1 MTKLR
6 AWSYWYSV
14 FTLFTA
20 RGQQSSMLTN
30 TMSSPELAMHISTN
44 MHDAVPGA
52 KQTHETGNLLM
63 QLLLKLLP
71 LVSLLAAG

>member
-1 MTKLR
+1 
-6 AWSYWYSV
+6 
-14 FTLFTA
+14 
-20 RGQQSSMLTN
+20 MLTN